1 MDNSSNMITDKTAP
15 LKEFKQEFEAIL
27 SIREA
32 AERHGVNITLLFLF
46 DSLYEENKALYQ
58 RVKKCENELIKKHG
72 EEDER
77 GYSVLPNTPNFDR
90 YIEDL
95 STFLETEDTFKVPSS
110 EIDIKDIEHLLLKPS
125 FLKGFKKYIKL

>member
-1 MDNSSNMITDKTAP
+1 MGMIEDKTAT

-32 AERHGVNITLLFLF
+32 AERQGANITLLFLF

-58 RVKKCENELIKKHG
+58 RVKKCENELIKNHG
-72 EEDER
+72 QEDEN
-77 GYSVLPNTPNFDR
+77 GFSILPNTPNFDR
-90 YIEDL
+90 YIIEF
-95 STFLETEDTFKVPSS
+95 SEFLETEDTFKVPSS

-125 FLKGFKKYIKL
+125 FLKGFKKYIKT